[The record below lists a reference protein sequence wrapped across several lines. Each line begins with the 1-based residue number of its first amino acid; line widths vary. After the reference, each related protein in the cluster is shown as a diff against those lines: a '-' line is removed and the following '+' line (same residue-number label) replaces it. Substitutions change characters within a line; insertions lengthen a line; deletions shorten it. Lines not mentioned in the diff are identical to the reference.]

1 MNTTNPAVL
10 EKCPKCTRL
19 VTSIYQSGDKK
30 FYNHGEGGTVNWKS
44 RQTFDLKFDDYCTVE
59 IGTEPK
65 AKSASATII
74 DTETGKPRNVKSG
87 DFI

>member
-30 FYNHGEGGTVNWKS
+30 FYNHGEGG
-44 RQTFDLKFDDYCTVE
+44 
-59 IGTEPK
+59 
-65 AKSASATII
+65 
-74 DTETGKPRNVKSG
+74 NV
-87 DFI
+87 